1 MGEGLE
7 DLIKLSD
14 ILGKPIFYRKSA
26 RGYQLAIIDCGTGYF
41 LFVEEGKSPQ

>member
-1 MGEGLE
+1 MWE
-7 DLIKLSD
+7 KVWRTWSSD

-26 RGYQLAIIDCGTGYF
+26 RGYQLAVIDGGTGYF